1 MKCEIRKLKDLLQS
15 KGYIRG
21 PFGSS
26 LKRGELQNSGIP
38 VYEQQHAIYG
48 TRTFRFFVGEEKY
61 QELKRFTV
69 KENDLIIS
77 CSGTVGKVSIIQ
89 PGDPTG
95 IISQALLILRCNS
108 DVVLPQFLYYF
119 LLSAQGYHSI
129 TSVSSGS
136 VQVNIAKRKIIE
148 DIDVPYFD
156 LQTQKKIIS
165 ILRALDDKIECNNKI
180 IENLQQQAQAIYE
193 NMFTGFRISQVEL
206 STIIDVRD
214 GTHNSPKAENEGYP
228 LITSKHLLPFS
239 VDRASANRISK
250 DDFEKINERS
260 LVETQDILMSM
271 IGTIGLISYVSYP
284 VVDFA
289 IKNVALFKTSH
300 SPEFAYY
307 ILCYLKS
314 NATKQY
320 IEKHLAGST
329 QKYISLRELRKMPVY
344 QPSNAELEKF
354 SFLVNP
360 MFEDIVLRVNENIY
374 LSEIRNTLLPKLMN
388 GEIDVDGI

>member
-1 MKCEIRKLKDLLQS
+1 MVPDPVDFCIAQDMIALRADETKIYNKYLFAVLRSREIQQLIYNTSVGDVIPHFKKQFLNKLL
-15 KGYIRG
+15 
-21 PFGSS
+21 
-26 LKRGELQNSGIP
+26 IP
-38 VYEQQHAIYG
+38 VP
-48 TRTFRFFVGEEKY
+48 
-61 QELKRFTV
+61 
-69 KENDLIIS
+69 DW
-77 CSGTVGKVSIIQ
+77 SI
-89 PGDPTG
+89 
-95 IISQALLILRCNS
+95 
-108 DVVLPQFLYYF
+108 
-119 LLSAQGYHSI
+119 
-129 TSVSSGS
+129 
-136 VQVNIAKRKIIE
+136 
-148 DIDVPYFD
+148 
-156 LQTQKKIIS
+156 QKKIGDFYYLLS
-165 ILRALDDKIECNNKI
+165 YKIECNNKI
-180 IENLQQQAQAIYE
+180 NENLQQQAQAIYE
-193 NMFTGFRISQVEL
+193 NMFTGFRTSQVEL
-206 STIIDVRD
+206 SNIIDVRD

-344 QPSNAELEKF
+344 QPSNTELEKF
-354 SFLVNP
+354 NFLVNP

>member
-1 MKCEIRKLKDLLQS
+1 MKCEWKECVLSDVADIVD
-15 KGYIRG
+15 
-21 PFGSS
+21 S
-26 LKRGELQNSGIP
+26 LHKTPKYTEHGIP
-38 VYEQQHAIYG
+38 MLRVTDI
-48 TRTFRFFVGEEKY
+48 
-61 QELKRFTV
+61 
-69 KENDLIIS
+69 KEGYLS
-77 CSGTVGKVSIIQ
+77 LRSSVKVSLDIYDEFTKKHKPEIGDIVISRVGTYGVFSYVNTDERFCLGQNTAIII
-89 PGDPTG
+89 PHINTKY
-95 IISQALLILRCNS
+95 
-108 DVVLPQFLYYF
+108 LYYF
-119 LLSAQGYHSI
+119 LMSPMVKKYLS
-129 TSVSSGS
+129 SVVTGS
-136 VQVNIAKRKIIE
+136 
-148 DIDVPYFD
+148 
-156 LQTQKKIIS
+156 TQKTIS
-165 ILRALDDKIECNNKI
+165 LKNIKTIPLHIPSDVIQKRIANILSALDDKIECNNKI
-180 IENLQQQAQAIYE
+180 NENLQQQAQAIYE
-193 NMFTGFRISQVEL
+193 NMFTGFRTSQVEL
-206 STIIDVRD
+206 SNIIDVRD

-344 QPSNAELEKF
+344 QPSNTELEKF
-354 SFLVNP
+354 NFLVKP

-388 GEIDVDGI
+388 GEIDIDGI

>member
-1 MKCEIRKLKDLLQS
+1 MKCE
-15 KGYIRG
+15 
-21 PFGSS
+21 
-26 LKRGELQNSGIP
+26 
-38 VYEQQHAIYG
+38 
-48 TRTFRFFVGEEKY
+48 TFRFDEVTINFDKMRVPLSGK
-61 QELKRFTV
+61 QRSKRQG
-69 KENDLIIS
+69 
-77 CSGTVGKVSIIQ
+77 CYRYYGAQ
-89 PGDPTG
+89 G
-95 IISQALLILRCNS
+95 IIDFVDDYIFDGTYLLLAEDGENLKSKKQNIAQVVKGKFWVNNHAHIVQTNEQCNLFYLCYLINNMDLSGYITGSAQPKLSQTNLNA
-108 DVVLPQFLYYF
+108 VTFQLPSIEKQNKIVSV
-119 LLSAQGYHSI
+119 LSA
-129 TSVSSGS
+129 
-136 VQVNIAKRKIIE
+136 
-148 DIDVPYFD
+148 F
-156 LQTQKKIIS
+156 
-165 ILRALDDKIECNNKI
+165 DDKIECNNKI
-180 IENLQQQAQAIYE
+180 NENLQQQAQAIYE
-193 NMFTGFRISQVEL
+193 NMFSGFRSSPVEL
-206 STIIDVRD
+206 SNIIDVRD
-214 GTHNSPKAENEGYP
+214 GTHNSPKAESEGYP

-250 DDFEKINERS
+250 DDYEKINERS

-344 QPSNAELEKF
+344 QPSNTELEKF
-354 SFLVNP
+354 NFLVKP

-388 GEIDVDGI
+388 GEIDIDGI